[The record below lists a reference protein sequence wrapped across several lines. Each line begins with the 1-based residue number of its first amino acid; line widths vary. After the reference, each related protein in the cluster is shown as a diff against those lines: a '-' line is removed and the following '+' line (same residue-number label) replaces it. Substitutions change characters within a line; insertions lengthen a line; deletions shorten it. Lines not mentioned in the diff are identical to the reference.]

1 MRSIRSTL
9 VIAMSLAALGS
20 ANCAT
25 GVPVATKEKLLRRA
39 AFDLSCSRQ
48 QLTITTIDD
57 DVRAVDGCGRQAT
70 YVQICDAPA
79 IDPTRTCNWLM
90 NGRAPTD
97 GQ

>member
-1 MRSIRSTL
+1 MRSIRSGL

-25 GVPVATKEKLLRRA
+25 GVPVAKEKLLRRA
-39 AFDLSCSRQ
+39 AFDLSCTRQ
-48 QLTITTIDD
+48 QLTITTIDE

-70 YVQICDAPA
+70 YVQVCDGPVSEVS
-79 IDPTRTCNWLM
+79 RTCNWLM
-90 NGRAPTD
+90 NGRAPSD